1 MNDITLIFSKL
12 GFLLSPL
19 NLLKIF
25 RQFEKI
31 MKKPK
36 LDYPKSKKGE
46 DLFLKMDE
54 DVFKFDKNKFTKF
67 TALPTE
73 ANLVIISTTAYL
85 NCLKLFGTSIDT
97 EINQFLKIVGK
108 EKDLNKLSRMIEEI
122 SGSFSTNL
130 SMKELR
136 VIIRKKIM

>member
-54 DVFKFDKNKFTKF
+54 DIFKFDKNKFTKF
-67 TALPTE
+67 TALPRE
-73 ANLVIISTTAYL
+73 ANLVIISKTAYL
-85 NCLKLFGTSIDT
+85 NCLKLVGTSTDT
-97 EINQFLKIVGK
+97 EINQFLKIFGK
-108 EKDLNKLSRMIEEI
+108 EKDLKKLSRMLEEI

-136 VIIRKKIM
+136 VILRKQII

>member
-19 NLLKIF
+19 NLLKKF

-67 TALPTE
+67 TALPRE
-73 ANLVIISTTAYL
+73 ANLVIISKTAYL

>member
-1 MNDITLIFSKL
+1 MTRFASLGKAVNLVNLFLSNLKTSSSIFKNKSSL
-12 GFLLSPL
+12 F
-19 NLLKIF
+19 F
-25 RQFEKI
+25 
-31 MKKPK
+31 
-36 LDYPKSKKGE
+36 DYPKSKKGE

-67 TALPTE
+67 TALPRE

-108 EKDLNKLSRMIEEI
+108 EKDLNKLSRMIEE
-122 SGSFSTNL
+122 
-130 SMKELR
+130 
-136 VIIRKKIM
+136 